1 MRLLILLIW
10 ISFTASVFAETVA
23 DSTASGS
30 NNEAYRQLLANQAT
44 SRLRTGDV
52 WTISYDHKTMP
63 VVRAVGR
70 QSEDLRTGMCL
81 ILVSR
86 ETGRTGVSLRITS
99 KQKEHF
105 EFNLD
110 HPMAGHNFLDFA
122 SPLRRGDLVKYDAN
136 STQPENYDMTYDGSV
151 LRFVKRRYLPEPTL
165 LVFEV
170 EIDSNLKHVGK
181 VRYREFNGE
190 TLSSAKSNGTEV
202 ICEDL
207 MG

>member
-1 MRLLILLIW
+1 LKLK
-10 ISFTASVFAETVA
+10 ISANPCS
-23 DSTASGS
+23 
-30 NNEAYRQLLANQAT
+30 LLANQAT
-44 SRLRTGDV
+44 SRLRTGSV
-52 WTISYDHKTMP
+52 YTIKVDRKTLP

-70 QSEDLRTGMCL
+70 QSEALLTGQCNVT
-81 ILVSR
+81 VSR
-86 ETGRTGVSLRITS
+86 GPEGTEVSVRITS
-99 KQKEHF
+99 KPKEYF

-110 HPMAGHNFLDFA
+110 HPRAGHHFLDFS

-181 VRYREFNGE
+181 VRYREFNGG